1 MSRRDWAT
9 LVDFSPVQTIRPLRR
24 SALPKARR
32 ICVVGLLALL
42 GALDAT
48 WGAEPADPFP
58 VFLLSRTLEV
68 WPEKAA
74 QADGDVELQRGD
86 LRLKAQ
92 HLRYELP
99 ADLAVASGGVEIL
112 RNGNRYGGPYLE
124 LHPNRFEGF
133 FIQPR
138 YRFLR
143 YGTGGSAERINF
155 IDEQHVEATEA
166 SYTSCLVDGSGGPAW
181 LLSSSRVRL
190 DFAANEG
197 VAEGAVLR
205 FLGVPILAAPVLSF
219 PLSDARKSGWL
230 PPSVV
235 LDSKGGLQFSMPY
248 YWNIAPERDMTL
260 TPMVSGKRGNGA
272 QVEFRYREVASQG
285 EARWDALPF
294 DRLAGRARY
303 ALNLS
308 QSAQWSDTTRWEIN
322 AQRVSDNDYWK
333 DFRLNVPSLTPRLLS
348 SQAQWTMALGEASAY
363 ARIQRWQVLQG
374 TGSDAISSPYERV
387 PQVGVRSETLWPRG
401 LNFNWEAE
409 VNRFQPS
416 PDGSSS
422 ARPRGWRAHALGGLA
437 WPYGNSGWTLT
448 PRLSVNAASYALDQT
463 SSGLR
468 TQATRVIPSL
478 SLDSAWTF
486 ERQTPW
492 FGAVVRQTL
501 EPRLLYANTP
511 YRRQDDLPNFDSA
524 PKDFNFDSVF
534 SENSFSG
541 IDRVSDAHQLTAGVT
556 SRFLDPGT
564 GTELLRLGIVQRYLF
579 REQRI
584 TPNSDDPY
592 SGVGDPL
599 SRRLSDVLLLGST
612 TLVPSWTLDASV
624 DYSPD
629 LQRAVRTIVGARY
642 SPGSFQTLHLGYRLN
657 RGVNEQLELGWQWPL
672 LGSAAGKS
680 GSCGGRWYSVGRVN
694 YSMLDGRLTD
704 GLLGLEFDAGCWIG
718 RIVAERTST
727 GNSQYSSRVMLQL
740 ELVGLSKLGS
750 NPLQVLKDNIPG
762 YRMLREA
769 TALPDTSSPHD

>member
-1 MSRRDWAT
+1 M
-9 LVDFSPVQTIRPLRR
+9 QTIRLSRR
-24 SALPKARR
+24 AALLKTRGGWLAA
-32 ICVVGLLALL
+32 LLACI
-42 GALDAT
+42 GACGTA
-48 WGAEPADPFP
+48 WGAESAGPFP

-74 QADGDVELQRGD
+74 QADGDVELRRGD
-86 LRLKAQ
+86 LHLKAQ
-92 HLRYELP
+92 HLRYDLP

-112 RNGNRYGGPYLE
+112 RNGNRYEGPYLE

-143 YGTGGSAERINF
+143 YGTGGSAQRVNF
-155 IDEQHVEATEA
+155 IDEQHVEATDA
-166 SYTSCLVDGSGGPAW
+166 TYTSCLVDGSGSPAW
-181 LLSSSRVRL
+181 LLSSSRVKL

-205 FLGVPILAAPVLSF
+205 FLGVPILAAPALSF

-230 PPSVV
+230 PPNVV

-272 QVEFRYREVASQG
+272 QVEYRYRELTNQG
-285 EARWDALPF
+285 EFRWDALPF
-294 DRLAGRARY
+294 DRLSGRSRF
-303 ALNLS
+303 ALNLG
-308 QSAQWSDTTRWEIN
+308 QSAQWSDSTRWEIN

-348 SQAQWTMALGEASAY
+348 TRAEWTMALGEAWAY
-363 ARIQRWQVLQG
+363 ARVQRWQVLQG
-374 TGSDAISSPYERV
+374 SGSDAIDSPYERV
-387 PQVGVRSETLWPRG
+387 PQVGIRSDTLLPRG
-401 LNFNWEAE
+401 LNLSWEAE
-409 VNRFQPS
+409 INRFQPS
-416 PDGSSS
+416 PDGSSLV
-422 ARPRGWRAHALGGLA
+422 RPRGWRTHALGGLS

-448 PRLSVNAASYALDQT
+448 PRLSVNAASYALDQA
-463 SSGLR
+463 SSSLR
-468 TQATRVIPSL
+468 TQATRIIPTL
-478 SLDSAWTF
+478 SVDSAWTF

-492 FGAVVRQTL
+492 FGRLVRQTL
-501 EPRLLYANTP
+501 EPRLLYVNTP

-524 PKDFNFDSVF
+524 AKDFNFDSVF

-541 IDRVSDAHQLTAGVT
+541 VDRVADAHQLTAGVT
-556 SRFLDPGT
+556 SRFLDPHS
-564 GTELLRLGIVQRYLF
+564 GTELLRLGVVQRYLF
-579 REQRI
+579 RTQRI
-584 TPNSDDPY
+584 TPNADDPY
-592 SGVGDPL
+592 SSVGDPL
-599 SRRLSDVLLLGST
+599 SSKLSDVLLLGST
-612 TLVPSWTLDASV
+612 TLLPSWTMDASV

-642 SPGSFQTLHLGYRLN
+642 SPGPFRTLHLGYRLN
-657 RGVNEQLELGWQWPL
+657 RNVNEQLELGWQWPL
-672 LGSAAGKS
+672 GALGTGTS

-704 GLLGLEFDAGCWIG
+704 GLLGFEFDAGCWIG

-762 YRMLREA
+762 YRMLRDA
-769 TALPDTSSPHD
+769 TALPDTSSAHD